1 MLYPKTKWSV
11 DLHLVAKTDRT
22 NKYATTEELAGRL
35 DVCNVENVERA
46 GLSSFDLEA
55 LSHGL
60 AIEIVAFVSR

>member
-1 MLYPKTKWSV
+1 MLYPKTKWSI

-46 GLSSFDLEA
+46 GLSSLQFLP
-55 LSHGL
+55 
-60 AIEIVAFVSR
+60 